1 SVDGEGEM
9 KILEHCSSKVAN
21 TLGEFELE
29 GVCRLQDQPSPSDCE
44 PRAEETSAFRTFGLK
59 SRKRVYPC
67 LSPEREEKHEAKRS
81 CTNMFNLD
89 LTGFPQDRSKE
100 SKPRVDAGAPE
111 KPRVCSLITPV
122 QSSCTGDDDVFLLS
136 GSTPQVKNTLS
147 VSSLLALT
155 QSPLLIS
162 FVKSRF
168 KLLFFVFVE
177 EELDPFQDLASP
189 ELTPFN
195 SMASKKRPLSRTYS
209 RKKLLS

>member
-1 SVDGEGEM
+1 SMDGDGEM
-9 KILEHCSSKVAN
+9 ILEHCSSKVTNA
-21 TLGEFELE
+21 LGEFELE

-44 PRAEETSAFRTFGLK
+44 HRAEEASAFRTFGLK

-89 LTGFPQDRSKE
+89 LIGLPQDRSKE
-100 SKPRVDAGAPE
+100 SKPRADAGVPE
-111 KPRVCSLITPV
+111 KRVCSLLTPV
-122 QSSCTGDDDVFLLS
+122 QSTCTGDDDVFLLS

-155 QSPLLIS
+155 QSPLLSICQIS
-162 FVKSRF
+162 ALTSC
-168 KLLFFVFVE
+168 LWFVE
-177 EELDPFQDLASP
+177 EESDPFQDLASP
-189 ELTPFN
+189 ELTSFN
-195 SMASKKRPLSRTYS
+195 GMASKKRSLSRTYS